1 MANYFN
7 NQTGAVISE
16 GDFAKLTTERG
27 GWAVTDGDINSRV
40 EVIVLPFNSAV
51 TIQANPWQ
59 TPEDRAK
66 GQALV
71 DAVEACVPEAAPVV
85 ETPAPVEEVTHA
97 EPVAETPTE
106 PIVEETPAPIEEP
119 PVAEPTPEPV
129 VETPAEVV
137 PEPAPIIDFPEFV
150 EPTEATTPV
159 EETPTPE
166 QPAA

>member
-16 GDFAKLTTERG
+16 GDFAKLTTEKS

-51 TIQANPWQ
+51 TIQANPWL

-71 DAVEACVPEAAPVV
+71 DAVEAGVPEAAPVV
-85 ETPAPVEEVTHA
+85 ETPAPVEEVTPA
-97 EPVAETPTE
+97 E

-129 VETPAEVV
+129 VDTPAEVV
-137 PEPAPIIDFPEFV
+137 PEPAPIVDFPEFV